1 MAAQQRFRVPSRSGE
16 VLAVPG
22 FEAIP
27 KLIEENRRRL
37 ASSHVKI
44 WGRPLHSFR
53 AYARAEVLAL
63 SQSQLKQVPG
73 FTSEPLSLL
82 VNDRLDSSPLIVSGH
97 QPELSHPGVWIKNFV
112 LNGLARKV
120 GGIPLNLIVDN
131 DTLKSTSL
139 HFPVFQSNDA
149 RSVHQE
155 SLPFDVYKGEVAY
168 EDCRVHD
175 ADLFSSFP
183 ARAGKYWQN
192 WGYEPLLPRVWRND
206 QKVGDA
212 FVAAR
217 LNCEREWGC
226 QNLEVTVS
234 RLSQTQAFGSFART
248 ILSDLPR
255 FREVYNAAIRS
266 YRRTNRTKS
275 QSHPAPELNSDEAP
289 YWERTGPNGQRKRAN
304 ASSEIDKLR
313 PRALTLTLFA
323 RLCIAD
329 FFIHG
334 IGGGKYDEVTNIIIR
349 EYFGIEP
356 PAYQVLSATLLLPL
370 PGFPATFENVKLAE
384 RRLREL
390 QWNPQYHVETGGTDH
405 STAVQLIAE
414 KGRLIRSEPTLT
426 DHPSRRKWF
435 RSLQQAT
442 ERLRPLV
449 KEKIAGAEESLRL
462 AQVELEGN
470 RVLQRRDYAWALYP
484 ETSLRPFLQQF
495 LNLGE

>member
-1 MAAQQRFRVPSRSGE
+1 MAAQQRFRVPNRNGE

-37 ASSHVKI
+37 DRSDVKL
-44 WGRPLHSFR
+44 WGQPLHRFR
-53 AYARAEVLAL
+53 ANARAEALAL
-63 SQSQLKQVPG
+63 SQSPLKQVPG
-73 FTSEPLSLL
+73 LPSEQLSLL

-112 LNGLARKV
+112 LNGLARRV
-120 GGIPLNLIVDN
+120 GGIPLHLIVDN

-139 HFPVFQSNDA
+139 HFPVFQTNDA

-168 EDCRVHD
+168 EDRQVLD
-175 ADLFSSFP
+175 AGLFGTFP
-183 ARAGKYWQN
+183 DRAKKLWQN
-192 WGYEPLLPRVWRND
+192 WGYEPLLPRAWKND
-206 QKVGDA
+206 RKIGNA

-217 LNCEREWGC
+217 LSCEREWGC
-226 QNLEVTVS
+226 QNFEVTVS
-234 RLSQTQAFGSFART
+234 RLSQTLTFGMFAQK

-255 FREVYNAAIRS
+255 FRKVYNAAIRS
-266 YRRTNRTKS
+266 YRRANRIKS
-275 QSHPAPELNSDEAP
+275 QSHPAPELSSEEAP
-289 YWERTGPNGQRKRAN
+289 FWERTGPNGQRKRAN
-304 ASSEIDKLR
+304 AASEIEKLR

-323 RLCIAD
+323 RLCLAD

-349 EYFGIEP
+349 DYFGIEP

-370 PGFPATFENVKLAE
+370 PGFPGTVESV
-384 RRLREL
+384 RRTQRYLRDL
-390 QWNPQYHVETGGTDH
+390 QWNPQFQIETERTDH
-405 STAVQLIAE
+405 SIAVQLIAE
-414 KGRLIRSEPTLT
+414 KERLIRSEPPST
-426 DHPSRRKWF
+426 DHTSRREWF
-435 RSLQQAT
+435 RSLQHVT
-442 ERLRPLV
+442 ERLRPFV

-470 RVLQRRDYAWALYP
+470 RVLRRRDYAWMLYP
-484 ETSLRPFLQQF
+484 ETFLRPFLQQF